1 MVLMS
6 LFAGQEYRDTDIK
19 DRLVDI
25 SRERRMWD
33 RLREEH

>member
-1 MVLMS
+1 MKVRN
-6 LFAGQEYRDTDIK
+6 RDTDIK
-19 DRLVDI
+19 GRLVDI